1 MRRIN
6 PSRLRLRLQFGHVES
21 KETINGVNTDKQ
33 FVCDVEVWGG
43 IYTNSMTQTY
53 VLMGQG
59 VTDTKSFI
67 VRHNSELQKYTHL
80 KYQDNIYTD
89 LVFNEDPYDAH
100 DSFDTVTGKLV
111 TKRGR

>member
-6 PSRLRLRLQFGHVES
+6 PSRLRLKLQFGHVES
-21 KETINGVNTDKQ
+21 KETINGINTDKQ

-43 IYTNSMTQTY
+43 MYTNSMTQTY
-53 VLMGQG
+53 ALIGHG
-59 VTDTKSFI
+59 TTDTTSFI

-80 KYQDNIYTD
+80 KYQGNVYTD

>member
-1 MRRIN
+1 MRKVN

-21 KETINGVNTDKQ
+21 QETINGINAGEQ

-43 IYTNSMTQTY
+43 LYTNSMTQTY

-59 VTDTKSFI
+59 VTDAKSFI
-67 VRHNSELQKYTHL
+67 IRHNEKLQSCTHL
-80 KYQDNIYTD
+80 KYKDKVYTN
-89 LVFNEDPYDAH
+89 LVFNEDPYDSH

>member
-6 PSRLRLRLQFGHVES
+6 PSRLRLKLQFGHVES
-21 KETINGVNTDKQ
+21 QETINGINTDKQ

-43 IYTNSMTQTY
+43 MYTNSMTQTY

-80 KYQDNIYTD
+80 KYQDNVYTD
-89 LVFNEDPYDAH
+89 LVFNEDPYGAH

>member
-1 MRRIN
+1 M
-6 PSRLRLRLQFGHVES
+6 
-21 KETINGVNTDKQ
+21 
-33 FVCDVEVWGG
+33 
-43 IYTNSMTQTY
+43 YTTSMTQTY

-80 KYQDNIYTD
+80 KYQGNVYTD
-89 LVFNEDPYDAH
+89 LVFNEDPYGAH